1 MPIVSAARE
10 IVRRPL
16 TAGDP
21 VLNVRHS
28 HGNDKL
34 TGYMIVSTSF
44 LPGCAITLTDV
55 EPVWGATNYG
65 QALELVHALRDKY
78 ADDPYAYA
86 VITSLY
92 ECGCRSDGEVIAS
105 D

>member
-1 MPIVSAARE
+1 MPVVAGPKIA
-10 IVRRPL
+10 RRPL

-28 HGNDKL
+28 HSNGKIA
-34 TGYMIVSTSF
+34 GYMIVSTSF
-44 LPGCAITLTDV
+44 LPGCAITATDV

-65 QALELVHALRDKY
+65 TALELVHALRDKY
-78 ADDPYAYA
+78 ADNPYAYA
-86 VITSLY
+86 VIASLY
-92 ECGCRSDGEVIAS
+92 ECGCRSDGEVRLS

>member
-1 MPIVSAARE
+1 MPIVAGPE
-10 IVRRPL
+10 TVRHPL

-21 VLNVRHS
+21 VLNGRHS
-28 HGNDKL
+28 HSNDKL

-65 QALELVHALRDKY
+65 DALELVHALRDKY
-78 ADDPYAYA
+78 ASDRYAYA
-86 VITSLY
+86 VIAHLY
-92 ECGCRSDGEVIAS
+92 ECGCRSDGEVRFS

>member
-1 MPIVSAARE
+1 MPIVAGPK

-21 VLNVRHS
+21 VLNVKHS
-28 HGNDKL
+28 HSNGKL

-44 LPGCAITLTDV
+44 LPGCAITLVDV
-55 EPVWGATNYG
+55 EPVPGATNYG
-65 QALELVHALRDKY
+65 TALELVHALREKY
-78 ADDPYAYA
+78 RHDPYAYA
-86 VITSLY
+86 VITHLY
-92 ECGCRSDGEVIAS
+92 ECGCRSDGEVRVS